1 MPNYPLTRF
10 HEQATLTVEE
20 AEALRDLGEQEV
32 VYRRQSVIR
41 RDREPV
47 DAIYLLLEGW
57 ATSSLR
63 LPAGQ
68 RQIIKVHITG
78 DMMGTPSMV
87 LDTAADTLTAVT
99 ECRVAKVPLTRMRAL
114 LIAHPRMGPLFL
126 MGVQIERLALMD
138 IVAAMGK
145 SSARERLV
153 RLLLDLYDRLAK
165 IGAAADGRFDLPLT
179 QELLGDVLGLTAVHV
194 NRTMRL
200 LEREGLI
207 ARHGQRVMLGDLDTL
222 RRLSPLPPRRIRF
235 DPAWLPDPGE
245 MGEPV

>member
-1 MPNYPLTRF
+1 VPNYPLTRF
-10 HEQATLTVEE
+10 HEQASLTDEE
-20 AEALRDLGEQEV
+20 AQILRGLGDPEI
-32 VYRRQSVIR
+32 VYRRNATIR

-47 DAIYLLLEGW
+47 DGLYLLLEGW
-57 ATSSLR
+57 ATSSIR

-68 RQIIKVHITG
+68 RQIVKVHITG

-99 ECRVAKVPLTRMRAL
+99 ECRVSKVSFPRLREV
-114 LIAHPRMGPLFL
+114 LIAHRRLGPLLL
-126 MGVQIERLALMD
+126 MGVQVERLALMD

-145 SSARERLV
+145 SSARERMV
-153 RLLLDLYDRLAK
+153 RLLLDLHDRLAK
-165 IGAAADGRFDLPLT
+165 IGAVEDGRFDMPLT

-207 ARHGQRVMLGDLDTL
+207 ARHGQRIAFGDIEAL
-222 RRLSPLPPRRIRF
+222 RKISPVPPRRIRF
-235 DPAWLPDPGE
+235 DPVWLPAPGE
-245 MGEPV
+245 M

>member
-10 HEQATLTVEE
+10 HEQASLSDQE
-20 AEALRDLGEQEV
+20 AEILRGLGEPEI
-32 VYRRQSVIR
+32 VYRRNATIR

-47 DAIYLLLEGW
+47 GGIYLLLEGW
-57 ATSSLR
+57 ATSSIR

-68 RQIIKVHITG
+68 RQIVKVHITG

-99 ECRVAKVPLTRMRAL
+99 ECRVSTVSLARLREV
-114 LIAHPRMGPLFL
+114 LIAYPRIGLLFL
-126 MGVQIERLALMD
+126 MAVQVERLALMD

-145 SSARERLV
+145 SSARERMV
-153 RLLLDLYDRLAK
+153 RLLLDLHDRLAR
-165 IGAAADGRFDLPLT
+165 IGAVEDGRFDMPLT

-207 ARHGQRVMLGDLDTL
+207 ARYGQRFVLGDIEML
-222 RRLSPLPPRRIRF
+222 RRISPLPPRRVRF
-235 DPAWLPDPGE
+235 DPEWLPAPGE
-245 MGEPV
+245 M

>member
-10 HEQATLTVEE
+10 HEQASLSDEEVEV
-20 AEALRDLGEQEV
+20 LRGLGEADFV
-32 VYRRQSVIR
+32 CRRNATIR
-41 RDREPV
+41 REREPV
-47 DAIYLLLEGW
+47 DGIYLLLEGW
-57 ATSSLR
+57 ATSAIR

-68 RQIIKVHITG
+68 RQIVKVHIAG

-99 ECRVAKVPLTRMRAL
+99 ECRVSKVPLSRMREV
-114 LIAHPRMGPLFL
+114 LIAHPRIGPLFF
-126 MGVQIERLALMD
+126 MTVQIERLALMD

-153 RLLLDLYDRLAK
+153 RLLLDLHDRLAR
-165 IGAAADGRFDLPLT
+165 IGAVEDGRFDLPLT

-207 ARHGQRVMLGDLDTL
+207 ARQGQRIALADIEML
-222 RRLSPLPPRRIRF
+222 RKISPLPPRRIRF
-235 DPAWLPDPGE
+235 DPAWLPAPGE
-245 MGEPV
+245 M

>member
-10 HEQATLTVEE
+10 HEQASLTDEE
-20 AEALRDLGEQEV
+20 AQTLRGLGDPEI
-32 VYRRQSVIR
+32 VYRRNATIR

-47 DAIYLLLEGW
+47 DGMYLLLDGW
-57 ATSSLR
+57 ATSSIR

-68 RQIIKVHITG
+68 RQIVKVHITG

-99 ECRVAKVPLTRMRAL
+99 ECRVSKVSFDRLREV
-114 LIAHPRMGPLFL
+114 LIAYPRLGPLLL
-126 MGVQIERLALMD
+126 MGVQVERLALMD

-145 SSARERLV
+145 SSARERMV
-153 RLLLDLYDRLAK
+153 RLLLDLHDRLAK
-165 IGAAADGRFDLPLT
+165 IGAVEEGRFDMPLT
-179 QELLGDVLGLTAVHV
+179 QELLGDALGLTAVHV

-207 ARHGQRVMLGDLDTL
+207 ARHGQRIAFGDIEAL
-222 RRLSPLPPRRIRF
+222 RKMSPVPPRHVRF
-235 DPAWLPDPGE
+235 DPAWLPAPGE
-245 MGEPV
+245 M

>member
-10 HEQATLTVEE
+10 HEQATLTDEE
-20 AEALRDLGEQEV
+20 TDILLGLGDPEV
-32 VYRRQSVIR
+32 VYRRNTPIR

-47 DAIYLLLEGW
+47 DGIYLLLEGW
-57 ATSSLR
+57 ASSAIR

-68 RQIIKVHITG
+68 RQIVKVHITG

-99 ECRVAKVPLTRMRAL
+99 ECRVSKVPLTRMREV
-114 LIAHPRMGPLFL
+114 LIAHPRIGPLFF
-126 MGVQIERLALMD
+126 MSVQVERLALMD

-145 SSARERLV
+145 SSARERMV
-153 RLLLDLYDRLAK
+153 RLLLDLHDRLAR
-165 IGAAADGRFDLPLT
+165 IGGVEDGRFDLPLT

-207 ARHGQRVMLGDLDTL
+207 ARHGQRVVLADIEAL
-222 RRLSPLPPRRIRF
+222 RRISPVPPRRIRF
-235 DPAWLPDPGE
+235 DPVWLPGPGE
-245 MGEPV
+245 M

>member
-1 MPNYPLTRF
+1 MGDP
-10 HEQATLTVEE
+10 EI
-20 AEALRDLGEQEV
+20 

-41 RDREPV
+41 RQRDPV
-47 DAIYLLLEGW
+47 DGIYLLIEGW
-57 ATSSLR
+57 ATSSLC

-68 RQIIKVHITG
+68 RQIVKVHITG

-87 LDTAADTLTAVT
+87 LDAAADALTAVT
-99 ECRVAKVPLTRMRAL
+99 ECRVAKVPLTRMRSL
-114 LIAHPRMGPLFL
+114 LIDYPRLGPLLF
-126 MGVQIERLALMD
+126 MAVQIERLALMD

-153 RLLLDLYDRLAK
+153 RLLLDFHDRLIK
-165 IGAAADGRFDLPLT
+165 IGMVEGGRFDLPLT

-207 ARHGQRVMLGDLDTL
+207 ARHGQCIVLGDIEAL
-222 RRLSPLPPRRIRF
+222 RRISPLPPRRIRF
-235 DPAWLPDPGE
+235 DPAWLPAPGE
-245 MGEPV
+245 M